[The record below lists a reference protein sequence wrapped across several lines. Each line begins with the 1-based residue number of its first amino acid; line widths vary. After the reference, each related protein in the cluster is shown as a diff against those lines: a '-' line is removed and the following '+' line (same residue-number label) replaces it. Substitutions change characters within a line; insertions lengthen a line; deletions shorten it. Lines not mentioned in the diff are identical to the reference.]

1 MATHSQLSEAMAP
14 SRYIEK
20 VNLLNGEVLDDD
32 ILPKQLL
39 VHNHRDYHMV
49 DVQARRVM
57 SRIVRATGD
66 EEQARQRIKELRRL
80 GHRATDWLAKLVGKG
95 KAAAVSKAL
104 LGLKNREYYF
114 RYKRLPLSGEEIDRR
129 LAQLREAART
139 QYSAILQDGKP
150 ALRVLLTGGTGFLG
164 QEIIQQAAADD
175 TIAEVV
181 VLIRPRDIIDRKTK
195 QVLRTLSPAERGAEL
210 LRRLWLETPEQQAKF
225 RFVAGDIEQPQLGV
239 ASADFAELQKTLTHV
254 IHCAASVSFEDPYEK
269 SFQVNV
275 TGTLNALDFSLH
287 LQSAPASPF
296 IAHLGIETS
305 YIHGRQVQPSREDDI
320 VFPKNFYNNYYE
332 LTKAM
337 ASLETE
343 RFMLEKGLR
352 VIELCPAI
360 VIGQART
367 GNNYGD
373 TKVVNAPINLFGRA
387 HQAITETQSGWVNH
401 SKAVVLA
408 KAACVFPADPSAK
421 LNLIP
426 VDWVVSGIIA
436 ALHKPD
442 AVGERTHLATDKR
455 ITPGDMQKI
464 LEEELEVEVKLAE
477 PTLHRNVTLPV
488 LTKLLTQLDQP
499 RIADALEKLS
509 TIFGSYSEWG
519 QPIHEVG
526 KDVRILGLSEPR
538 PDTVAAFRMLC
549 RHNRYIQDYGQIRDL
564 AEISRRE
571 KLWSEF
577 IGTLETQT
585 DQPASAIS
593 AEAFRTALAEYFDLA
608 SFTKR

>member
-577 IGTLETQT
+577 IETLETQT